1 MFHILGFLFIIVIA
15 VIIIGLALVGSVL
28 RAIFGLGKRSSAS
41 GSGSQNSTHSNSGQ
55 RYYRPTQANDKEEII
70 TETRANKH
78 KKLFDDNEGEYV
90 DYEEIKD

>member
-28 RAIFGLGKRSSAS
+28 RAVFGLGKTLALV
-41 GSGSQNSTHSNSGQ
+41 QVQIVTDPIIIQ
-55 RYYRPTQANDKEEII
+55 EAEDYYHQTQANDKEEII
-70 TETRANKH
+70 TGTGAKH

-90 DYEEIKD
+90 DYEEIKE